1 MSLDLHA
8 EFPLEDGLL
17 HLNHA
22 AVGPWPQRT
31 REAVCAFAAENAQQ
45 GSRHYLRWLET
56 EADLRRRLA
65 AFINAPDADDIALV
79 KNTSEGLSLVAW
91 GLDWL
96 PGDRIV
102 TSTEEFPSNRI
113 VWESLAP
120 LGVELVEVDLQSA
133 EDPEAALEAALDE
146 RTRLLAISSV
156 QYGSGLALDLERL
169 GRACRERGVLFGIDA
184 IQSLGATAMDVA
196 ACHADFLA
204 ADGHK
209 WLLAP
214 EGLAVF
220 YTSAEL
226 RERLHLYQYGWH
238 MVEHVGDFNRREWVA
253 AASARRFEP
262 GSPNMVAVHALAASL
277 SLFEEVG
284 MAVVERAIRDRAH
297 WLVEAIQGEPLL
309 ELLSRPEKTAGIIT
323 FRHREKETEAL
334 YESLM
339 ARGVLCAQRG
349 GGIRFSPHF
358 YTPMATLEGALHEV
372 LWDA

>member
-8 EFPLEDGLL
+8 EFPLEDGLF

-22 AVGPWPQRT
+22 AVGPWPNRT
-31 REAVCAFAAENAQQ
+31 REAVCAFAAENTQQ

-56 EADLRRRLA
+56 EAELRRRLA
-65 AFINAPDADDIALV
+65 AFINAPGADDIALV

-120 LGVELVEVDLQSA
+120 LGVELVEVDLASA
-133 EDPEAALEAALDE
+133 EDPEAALEAALDD

-156 QYGSGLALDLERL
+156 QYGSGLALDLARL
-169 GRACRERGVLFGIDA
+169 GRACRERGILFGSDA

-238 MVEHVGDFNRREWVA
+238 MVEHVGDFNRREWEP

-262 GSPNMVAVHALAASL
+262 GSPNMVAIHALSASL

-284 MAVVERAIRDRAH
+284 MAAVEHAIHERVR

-309 ELLSRPEKTAGIIT
+309 ELLSRPDRTAGIVT
-323 FRHREKETEAL
+323 FRHCEKETEAL

-372 LWDA
+372 LWED